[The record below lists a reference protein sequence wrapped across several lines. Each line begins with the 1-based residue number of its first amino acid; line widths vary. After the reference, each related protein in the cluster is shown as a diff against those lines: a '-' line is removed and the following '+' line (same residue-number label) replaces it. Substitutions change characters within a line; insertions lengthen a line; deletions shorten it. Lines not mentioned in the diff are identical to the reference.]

1 MKSKSPKRLQNVSPE
16 RWENFLRLL
25 RDHVLEPTEAFPTV
39 RCWTHSNLGHLIM
52 EVVKGHPD
60 QLVPSTFCTAGEAI
74 HRLMEM
80 GWLKPIS
87 LGPVKDGITE
97 MYFLEMEAK
106 EGEMILDPLEVL
118 QGFMPQ
124 GVLCYFGVLSYLEL
138 TTQVPPFFHVAK
150 MDKAPLPPQWSEPSS
165 NQAGER
171 RRLRNP
177 MGTELFRF
185 EGAMC
190 YQTRRNTMMVP
201 GVQERVF
208 GKRAKVRITTLEQ
221 TLLDTLIYPT
231 QCGGQG
237 VVFEAWERGV
247 ELWNP
252 DRMAGYLEQIG
263 RPTFDRRVGA
273 MLDVLGV
280 KSVLSEKME
289 NRLEVVRHDSEAS
302 SEPISLIN
310 GVDYPRLNKSWNVR
324 IP

>member
-1 MKSKSPKRLQNVSPE
+1 
-16 RWENFLRLL
+16 
-25 RDHVLEPTEAFPTV
+25 
-39 RCWTHSNLGHLIM
+39 
-52 EVVKGHPD
+52 
-60 QLVPSTFCTAGEAI
+60 
-74 HRLMEM
+74 MEM
-80 GWLKPIS
+80 GWLKQIS
-87 LGPVKDGITE
+87 LEPRKEGIAT
-97 MYFLEMEAK
+97 MYFLEMEAR

-118 QGFMPQ
+118 QGFMPK
-124 GVLCYFGVLSYLEL
+124 GILCYFGVLSYLEL

-150 MDKAPLPPQWSEPSS
+150 MDKAPLPPEWSEPSS
-165 NQAGER
+165 NPSGER
-171 RRLRNP
+171 RHLRNP

-221 TLLDTLIYPT
+221 TLLDTLICPT

-252 DRMAGYLEQIG
+252 ERMAGYLEQIG
-263 RPTFDRRVGA
+263 RPTLDRRVGA
-273 MLDVLGV
+273 MLDLLGV
-280 KSVLSEKME
+280 KSGLSTKMGK
-289 NRLEVVRHDSEAS
+289 RLEVVRYDATALPD
-302 SEPISLIN
+302 PISLIS
-310 GVDYPRLNKSWNVR
+310 GVDYPQLNKSWNVR